1 MRKQFELTS
10 KELERRI
17 AQSQQNVIRVIPN
30 QSPPNNWK
38 DRYGKT
44 HFYHPVSENV
54 MISSREIWDNALHTM
69 KRK

>member
-17 AQSQQNVIRVIPN
+17 AQSQQDVIRVIPN
-30 QSPPNNWK
+30 QGAPSSWK

-54 MISSREIWDNALHTM
+54 MIQPRDIWENELHGM
-69 KRK
+69 RRK

>member
-10 KELERRI
+10 KELEQRI
-17 AQSQQNVIRVIPN
+17 AQSQQDVIRVIPN
-30 QSPPNNWK
+30 QSAPSSWK

-44 HFYHPVSENV
+44 HFYHPMSENV
-54 MISSREIWDNALHTM
+54 MIQSREIWDNALHTM